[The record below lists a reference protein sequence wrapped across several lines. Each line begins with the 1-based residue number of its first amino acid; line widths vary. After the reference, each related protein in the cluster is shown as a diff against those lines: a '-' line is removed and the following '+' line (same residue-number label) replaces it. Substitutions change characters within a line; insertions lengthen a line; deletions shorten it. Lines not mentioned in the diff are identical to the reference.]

1 MRQEPSGNKAID
13 LIITIIFL
21 SALTMP
27 LFIWIARNDKP
38 FSYQEKRPLQK
49 LPAWTSTQSFTQF
62 TKRFDSYFADHF
74 GFREWLI
81 HRYQRE
87 ISKRFHS
94 SSLAAVI
101 KGNQGWLFFT
111 GDRLLEDARAHL
123 RLPEKQER
131 QFWMIFQEKTNWL
144 REKKIAYF
152 LMIAANKQSIYPE
165 HLPPVYQCGIGKMSR
180 LDHLLQLQAGNM
192 PPNFVD
198 TRSVLRNKKRVVRL
212 YDKSDTHW
220 NFLGALYS
228 YRYLMQ
234 SVGQVFPEIHFNTS
248 FSFQKNWHYEPGG
261 DLALMLGKRQET
273 PEQRPVID
281 SSRFTSHRI
290 PLPGPI
296 ANILTL
302 PQLKPSYTLN
312 QSGSLRILVLHDSFF
327 ELIKPFSSETFR
339 EALYLRLYSS
349 DQTKVFFNK
358 SLFSQLVDSYHPDL
372 VIEEM
377 VERSLASYLQA
388 NWYFL
393 PL

>member
-1 MRQEPSGNKAID
+1 M
-13 LIITIIFL
+13 TIIFL
-21 SALTMP
+21 SALTIP
-27 LFIWIARNDKP
+27 LFTWLLQEDKP
-38 FSYQEKRPLQK
+38 FSFREKRLLQK
-49 LPAWTSTQSFTQF
+49 PPVWSSTQSITQF
-62 TKRFDSYFADHF
+62 TKGFDSYFADHF

-87 ISKRFHS
+87 ISKRFNS
-94 SSLAAVI
+94 SSLAAVV
-101 KGNQGWLFFT
+101 KGDQGWLFFT
-111 GDRLLEDARAHL
+111 GDRLLEDARARL
-123 RLPEKQER
+123 KLPEKQEE
-131 QFWMIFQEKTNWL
+131 QFWTIFREKTNWL
-144 REKKIAYF
+144 RQKKISYF

-165 HLPPVYQCGIGKMSR
+165 HLPPFYQSGISKMSR
-180 LDHLLQLQAGNM
+180 LDHLVQLQAGNT

-198 TRSVLRNKKRVVRL
+198 TRSVLRNKKREVRL

-220 NFLGALYS
+220 NSLGALYS

-234 SVGQVFPEIHFNTS
+234 SVEQVFPEIHFNTS

-261 DLALMLGKRQET
+261 DLALMLGKRLEA

-281 SSRFTSHRI
+281 SGRFASHRI
-290 PLPGPI
+290 PVPGSI

-302 PQLKPSYTLN
+302 PQLKPSYTIN
-312 QSGSLRILVLHDSFF
+312 QSGYLRVLVLHDSFF

-349 DQTKVFFNK
+349 GQTKNFFNE
-358 SLFSQLVDSYHPDL
+358 SLFSQLVDTYQPDL
-372 VIEEM
+372 VIEEI
-377 VERSLASYLQA
+377 VERSLPGYLQA

>member
-1 MRQEPSGNKAID
+1 MA
-13 LIITIIFL
+13 IIFL
-21 SALTMP
+21 SALTIP
-27 LFIWIARNDKP
+27 LFTWMVLKDKP
-38 FSYQEKRPLQK
+38 FSYQEKRPLHKAQTWEH
-49 LPAWTSTQSFTQF
+49 LRSTTQF
-62 TKRFDSYFADHF
+62 THNFDEYFKDHF

-87 ISKRFHS
+87 MSKRFNS
-94 SSLAAVI
+94 SSLTAVI
-101 KGNQGWLFFT
+101 NGNQGWLFFT
-111 GDRLLEDARAHL
+111 GDRLLEDARARL
-123 RLPEKQER
+123 KLPEKQER
-131 QFWMIFQEKTNWL
+131 QFWTIFREKTNWL
-144 REKKIAYF
+144 RQKKIAYF

-165 HLPPVYQCGIGKMSR
+165 HLPSVYQSGIGKLSR
-180 LDHLLQLQAGNM
+180 LDHLVQLQAGNM

-198 TRSVLRNKKRVVRL
+198 TRSVLRNKKREVRL

-248 FSFQKNWHYEPGG
+248 FSCQKSWRYEPGG
-261 DLALMLGKRQET
+261 DLALMLGKRLET

-281 SSRFTSHRI
+281 SAGFTSHRI
-290 PLPGPI
+290 PLPDPI

-302 PQLKPSYTLN
+302 PQLKPSFTFN
-312 QSGSLRILVLHDSFF
+312 QSGHLRILVLHDSFF

-339 EALYLRLYSS
+339 KALYLKLYSS
-349 DQTKVFFNK
+349 GQTKLFFNE
-358 SLFSQLVDSYHPDL
+358 SLFSQLLDAYQPDL
-372 VIEEM
+372 VIEEI
-377 VERSLASYLQA
+377 VERSLPGYLQA